1 MAKRLCKMTSGLA
14 DARSWATELIRRE
27 SRGPGDM
34 ENAMRR
40 LSNRYGIPWR
50 TFWSLK
56 YRPPSDV
63 LVSVYL
69 QLKTAYEAECQRQ
82 ERLIAHERS
91 IAEAKVL
98 SVETL
103 AQSLDDNLGESRR
116 SAVKGAAV
124 GGGKGQP
131 RGTDRAA

>member
-1 MAKRLCKMTSGLA
+1 MGAKLGSKFMTGLA
-14 DARSWATELIRRE
+14 DARSWANELVRRE

-34 ENAMRR
+34 ENAMHR
-40 LSNRYGIPWR
+40 LQSRYGIPWR
-50 TFWSLK
+50 TFWALR
-56 YRPPSDV
+56 YRPPADV
-63 LVSVYL
+63 FVGVYL
-69 QLKTAYEAECQRQ
+69 QLKAAYEAECQRQ

-124 GGGKGQP
+124 GGGEG
-131 RGTDRAA
+131 